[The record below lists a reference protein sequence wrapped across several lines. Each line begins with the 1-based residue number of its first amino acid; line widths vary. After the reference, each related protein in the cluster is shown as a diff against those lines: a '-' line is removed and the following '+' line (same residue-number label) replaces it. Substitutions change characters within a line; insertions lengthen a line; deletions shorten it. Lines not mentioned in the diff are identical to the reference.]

1 MNTAA
6 TRLTHFVMIAAVL
19 AACFIVKQAG
29 AVTASEE
36 ACSATV
42 AMVALR

>member
-1 MNTAA
+1 MNTTA

-29 AVTASEE
+29 AVTAVDEP
-36 ACSATV
+36 CATTTALV
-42 AMVALR
+42 AMR